1 MAATDLAAKR
11 YAEAAFDLAGRDGRL
26 DEWSAAL
33 SQIAAFMTE
42 ADIRRALENTR
53 IAGPT
58 KQRLIEVGLAGLPP
72 LPLNL
77 ARLLVRKGRTG
88 LVAAI
93 AAHFDQL
100 VEGRQGIAHAKAT
113 TAVPLSD
120 TAKAA
125 VVSQLEAETGL
136 KVILETE
143 VDAGLIGGAV
153 IQIGDRLVDAS
164 TRGRL
169 AALRRSLAGSVA

>member
-1 MAATDLAAKR
+1 MAAIDLAAKR
-11 YAEAAFDLAGRDGRL
+11 YAEAAFDLADRDGRL
-26 DEWSAAL
+26 EEWSAAL
-33 SQIAAFMTE
+33 GQIAAFMTE

-53 IAGPT
+53 VGQPT
-58 KQRLIEVGLAGLPP
+58 KQRLIEAGLAGLPP

-100 VEGRQGIAHAKAT
+100 VEKRQGIARAKT
-113 TAVPLSD
+113 ITAVPLSD
-120 TAKAA
+120 VAKETI
-125 VVSQLEAETGL
+125 VGWLEAETGL
-136 KVILETE
+136 KVILDTE

-169 AALRRSLAGSVA
+169 AALRQNLVGSVA